1 MPFKSEKQRR
11 YLWMKEP
18 KVAARWSRKYGSEP
32 VQNGNQNNMG
42 QLPKKG
48 MPPFMKNKQNQVD
61 PKTEARKGAAAK
73 RLAVLKAKQKGK

>member
-32 VQNGNQNNMG
+32 VQNNMQGN
-42 QLPKKG
+42 LPKKG
-48 MPPFMKNKQNQVD
+48 LPPFMKNKQNQRPD
-61 PKTEARKGAAAK
+61 PKSEARKSVAAK
-73 RLAVLKAKQKGK
+73 RLEMLKAKKGK